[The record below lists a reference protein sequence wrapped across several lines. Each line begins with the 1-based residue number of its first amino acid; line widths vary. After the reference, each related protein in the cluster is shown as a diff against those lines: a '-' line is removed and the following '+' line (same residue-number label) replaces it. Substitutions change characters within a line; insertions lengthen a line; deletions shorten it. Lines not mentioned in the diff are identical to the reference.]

1 MQNIREILTLGNKRF
16 TQGNTKS
23 HFLPEQRAQFTHG
36 QQPYAVVVGCSDS
49 RVPVET
55 VFDVDMGELF
65 VVRTAGHVL
74 ANASKASIRFAIEKL
89 GTRCVVVLGH
99 EDCSAVKA
107 ALEGDAPEWLSP
119 IVSHIHAPHAHTIEG
134 AVDEHVL
141 ETCAEIET
149 WLENVGCDGI
159 EVLGGSYEIKSGQV
173 HWLK

>member
-23 HFLPEQRAQFTHG
+23 HFLPEQRAQFVKG
-36 QQPYAVVVGCSDS
+36 QRPYAVAVGCSDS
-49 RVPVET
+49 RVPIET
-55 VFDVDMGELF
+55 IFDVDMGELF

-74 ANASKASIRFAIEKL
+74 ADASKASIRFAVEKL

-107 ALEGDAPEWLSP
+107 SLEGDAPKWLAP
-119 IVSHIHAPHAHTIEG
+119 IVDHIHAPHAHSLEE

-149 WLENVGCDGI
+149 WLDNVGCAGV
-159 EVLGGSYEIKSGQV
+159 EVLGGSYEIKSGEV
-173 HWLK
+173 RWLK